1 VPLDYPYEI
10 VKGQTTAA
18 SRSRMLPISS
28 DGKLAAGPGEV
39 GGGGGRGGD
48 GGGSG
53 SWSSGVG
60 VAGSPCS
67 GRSRRGDGGKVI
79 PAGWTAF

>member
-1 VPLDYPYEI
+1 VPLGYPYEI

-39 GGGGGRGGD
+39 GGGGD
-48 GGGSG
+48 EGGGSG

-60 VAGSPCS
+60 VVGSPCS